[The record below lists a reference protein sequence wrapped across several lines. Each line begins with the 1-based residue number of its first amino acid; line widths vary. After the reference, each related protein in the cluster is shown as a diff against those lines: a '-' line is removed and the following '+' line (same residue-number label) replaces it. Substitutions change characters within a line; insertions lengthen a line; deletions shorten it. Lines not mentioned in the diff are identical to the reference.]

1 MKILITGISGF
12 IGFHLANYL
21 IKRGKDIEVI
31 GIDNLN
37 NYYDINLKL
46 ARLEILKKNKI
57 KIHKVDIK
65 NFKKIEKIFVN
76 NKFDKIV
83 HLAAQAGVRLSF
95 TDPQN
100 YFDNNILGFF
110 NILELSK
117 KYNIKNLIYS
127 SSSSVYGDQKKFP
140 LTEEI
145 KDLNTVSFYGFT
157 KKNNEDLA
165 EFYSRNHK
173 LSIIGLRFFTVYGSF
188 GRPDMSPFI
197 FTKNILEGK
206 PITLNNNGKHMRDF
220 TYIDDVVNIIYSLLK
235 KDIRTKHSIYNVC
248 SSNPIKITESL
259 NIIEDCLG
267 KKAKIKLREKQ
278 KGDVIKTYGSNLKIN
293 KFINK
298 DNYVDIKTGM
308 RVFTDW
314 FKNNYY

>member
-12 IGFHLANYL
+12 IGFHLAKYL
-21 IKRGKDIEVI
+21 IKRDKNIEVI

-46 ARLEILKKNKI
+46 ARLEILKKYKI

-65 NFKKIEKIFVN
+65 NFKKIEKIFAN
-76 NKFDKIV
+76 YKFDKIV

-145 KDLNTVSFYGFT
+145 KDLDTVSFYGFT

-197 FTKNILEGK
+197 FTKNILENK
-206 PITLNNNGKHMRDF
+206 PIALNNNGRHMRDF
-220 TYIDDVVNIIYSLLK
+220 TYVDDVVKIIYSLLNK
-235 KDIRTKHSIYNVC
+235 NNRNRHSIYNVC
-248 SSNPIKITESL
+248 SSNPIKLMEFL

-267 KKAKIKLREKQ
+267 KKAKIRLREKQ
-278 KGDVIKTYGSNLKIN
+278 QGDVIKTYGSNLKIN
-293 KFINK
+293 KYINK
-298 DNYVDIKTGM
+298 DNYIDIETGI
-308 RVFTDW
+308 RLFTNW
-314 FKNNYY
+314 FKNYYY

>member
-12 IGFHLANYL
+12 IGFHLANFL
-21 IKRGKDIEVI
+21 IKQGKDIEVI

-140 LTEEI
+140 LTEET

-173 LSIIGLRFFTVYGSF
+173 LSIIGLRFFTVYGSY

-197 FTKNILEGK
+197 FTKNILEGQ

-248 SSNPIKITESL
+248 SSNPIKIKEFL

>member
-12 IGFHLANYL
+12 IGFHLAKYL
-21 IKRGKDIEVI
+21 IKRDKNIEVI

-46 ARLEILKKNKI
+46 ARLEILKKYKI

-65 NFKKIEKIFVN
+65 NFKKIEKIFAN
-76 NKFDKIV
+76 YKFDKIV

-145 KDLNTVSFYGFT
+145 KDLDTVSFYGFT

-197 FTKNILEGK
+197 FTKNILENK
-206 PITLNNNGKHMRDF
+206 PIALNNNGRHMRDF
-220 TYIDDVVNIIYSLLK
+220 TYVDDVVKIIYSLLNK
-235 KDIRTKHSIYNVC
+235 NNRNRHSIYNVC
-248 SSNPIKITESL
+248 SSNPIKLMEFL

-267 KKAKIKLREKQ
+267 KKAKIRLREKQ
-278 KGDVIKTYGSNLKIN
+278 QGDVIKTYGSNLKIN
-293 KFINK
+293 KYINK
-298 DNYVDIKTGM
+298 DNYIDIKTGI
-308 RVFTDW
+308 RLFTNW
-314 FKNNYY
+314 FKNYYY

>member
-12 IGFHLANYL
+12 IGFHLANFL
-21 IKRGKDIEVI
+21 IKQGKDIEVI

-173 LSIIGLRFFTVYGSF
+173 LSIIGLRFFTVYGSY

-197 FTKNILEGK
+197 FTKNILEGQ

-248 SSNPIKITESL
+248 SSNPIKITEFL

>member
-12 IGFHLANYL
+12 IGFHLANFL
-21 IKRGKDIEVI
+21 IKQGKDIEVI

-248 SSNPIKITESL
+248 SSNPIKIKEFL
-259 NIIEDCLG
+259 NIIEDCLE
-267 KKAKIKLREKQ
+267 KKAKIKLGEKQ

-298 DNYVDIKTGM
+298 DKYVDIKTGM

>member
-248 SSNPIKITESL
+248 SSNPIKIT
-259 NIIEDCLG
+259 
-267 KKAKIKLREKQ
+267 
-278 KGDVIKTYGSNLKIN
+278 
-293 KFINK
+293 
-298 DNYVDIKTGM
+298 
-308 RVFTDW
+308 
-314 FKNNYY
+314 

>member
-1 MKILITGISGF
+1 MITGISGF

-21 IKRGKDIEVI
+21 IKRFKNIEII

-46 ARLEILKKNKI
+46 ARLEILKKYKI

-65 NFKKIEKIFVN
+65 NFKKIEKIFAD
-76 NKFDKIV
+76 NKFDKII

-140 LTEEI
+140 LSEDI
-145 KDLNTVSFYGFT
+145 KDLDTVSFYGFT
-157 KKNNEDLA
+157 KK
-165 EFYSRNHK
+165 
-173 LSIIGLRFFTVYGSF
+173 I
-188 GRPDMSPFI
+188 
-197 FTKNILEGK
+197 
-206 PITLNNNGKHMRDF
+206 MR
-220 TYIDDVVNIIYSLLK
+220 I
-235 KDIRTKHSIYNVC
+235 
-248 SSNPIKITESL
+248 
-259 NIIEDCLG
+259 
-267 KKAKIKLREKQ
+267 
-278 KGDVIKTYGSNLKIN
+278 
-293 KFINK
+293 
-298 DNYVDIKTGM
+298 
-308 RVFTDW
+308 
-314 FKNNYY
+314 

>member
-12 IGFHLANYL
+12 IGFHLAKYL
-21 IKRGKDIEVI
+21 IKRDKNIEVI

-46 ARLEILKKNKI
+46 ARLEILKKYKI

-65 NFKKIEKIFVN
+65 NFKKIEKIFAN
-76 NKFDKIV
+76 YKFDKIV

-145 KDLNTVSFYGFT
+145 KDLDTVSFYGFT

-197 FTKNILEGK
+197 FTENILENK
-206 PITLNNNGKHMRDF
+206 PIALNNNGRHMRDF
-220 TYIDDVVNIIYSLLK
+220 TYVDDVVKIIYSLLNK
-235 KDIRTKHSIYNVC
+235 NNRNRHSIYNVC
-248 SSNPIKITESL
+248 SSNPIKLMEFL

-267 KKAKIKLREKQ
+267 KKAKIRLREKQ
-278 KGDVIKTYGSNLKIN
+278 QGDVIKTYGSNLKIN
-293 KFINK
+293 KYINK
-298 DNYVDIKTGM
+298 DNYIDIKTGI
-308 RVFTDW
+308 RLFTNW
-314 FKNNYY
+314 FKNYYY